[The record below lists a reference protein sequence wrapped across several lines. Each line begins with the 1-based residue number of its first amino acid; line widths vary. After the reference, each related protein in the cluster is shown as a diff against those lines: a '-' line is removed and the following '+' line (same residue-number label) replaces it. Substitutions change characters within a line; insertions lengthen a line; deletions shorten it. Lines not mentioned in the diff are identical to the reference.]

1 MVADKAVLWAA
12 SRKYEEILRRD
23 PTAYSY
29 APLAD
34 VYRSLGLLEEA
45 LATARKVVILY
56 PDFAAGQ
63 MALAKAA
70 LESSLHDEAL
80 NALEA
85 VVRITPENLE
95 AQGLL
100 AGIYSAAGD
109 DAAAYKCQSIIKSL
123 EPDAEPAPQV
133 EIFAEPDGIEELAE
147 ADIMDLTDDLIQED
161 EAATADQFTT
171 IPERPSIGEANFR
184 PVPFLIEE
192 PSKAT
197 SGQKSDTAAVEEA
210 AESVQLNSATIAE
223 LYISQGFLDKGIEA
237 YRDLLRAEP
246 CNLEFARRL
255 AELEAP
261 AAPAEM
267 APESVEPS
275 SSAEVQNQPS
285 SVVDTLNSWLGNIG
299 RMRECRSKSL

>member
-1 MVADKAVLWAA
+1 MVADKAALWAA

-34 VYRSLGLLEEA
+34 VYRSLGLLDEA

-70 LESSLHDEAL
+70 LESSLQEEAL
-80 NALEA
+80 KALQA
-85 VVRITPENLE
+85 VARITPENLE
-95 AQGLL
+95 AQELL

-109 DAAAYKCQSIIKSL
+109 ETAAFKCQSIINSL
-123 EPDAEPAPQV
+123 QLGAEPAPQI
-133 EIFAEPDGIEELAE
+133 EIFADTDEVEELTD
-147 ADIMDLTDDLIQED
+147 ADIMELTDDLIQED
-161 EAATADQFTT
+161 EAAPVDQFAT

-184 PVPFLIEE
+184 PEPFLIEE
-192 PSKAT
+192 PSQISA
-197 SGQKSDTAAVEEA
+197 SQKCDKTAVEEA
-210 AESVQLNSATIAE
+210 AQPVQLNSATIAE
-223 LYISQGFLDKGIEA
+223 LYISQGLLDKGVEA

-246 CNLEFARRL
+246 GNLEFARRL

-261 AAPAEM
+261 AEPVAM
-267 APESVEPS
+267 ASENTEPS
-275 SSAEVQNQPS
+275 PFEVSQKPPLS
-285 SVVDTLNSWLGNIG
+285 IVDTLNSWLGNIG